1 MLNFFFL
8 SSQAIISSKFTSL
21 RIQSFGLEVAM
32 VSLTGVVFVG
42 VVLEDTEV
50 GVEFSIT
57 VTGSFFISS
66 TLGVVGVVF
75 TDGFGGSETTVFDA
89 TFTSSF
95 LFSVKIGEI
104 FFPATLSKYT
114 RGFTVYSFALSL
126 QSQRFTQ
133 SEKVTPAA
141 LASAQVYGQ
150 YE

>member
-1 MLNFFFL
+1 
-8 SSQAIISSKFTSL
+8 
-21 RIQSFGLEVAM
+21 M

-133 SEKVTPAA
+133 SEEVTPAA